1 MKHEG
6 AFDLQVSYKGK
17 LQSFGGGNVALMTS
31 TATKKGPIHPTHFA
45 GLLYNVAS
53 VHRSHVELTLGGP
66 TDKLDKPC
74 PHWPR
79 LDTRPF
85 QLPSQLGYC
94 QVSRISPSQ

>member
-6 AFDLQVSYKGK
+6 TFDLQVSYKGK
-17 LQSFGGGNVALMTS
+17 LQPFGRGNAALTTS
-31 TATKKGPIHPTHFA
+31 TATKKGPLHPTHFA

-53 VHRSHVELTLGGP
+53 VHRSRAESTLGGP

-74 PHWPR
+74 PHLPS

-85 QLPSQLGYC
+85 QLPSQ
-94 QVSRISPSQ
+94 